1 MADCVLCWGIWWR
14 PFVLFLYLV
23 ATCDPISAA
32 VSGSP
37 YIYEERVGG
46 KLTSFYWQ
54 KDVKGKRVLVSVWDR
69 DTSFLN
75 LCTSDGTTLE
85 YHLANRIKDTDIYV
99 RREGDV
105 LQISGIRESKK
116 YKADVEIDQRP
127 WRQPLSFSLGPFL
140 RSDRTH
146 MSFWTVRADSVEPI
160 ALVVK
165 KLGEEQ
171 LDFPV
176 PGTVSV
182 KLEVRAEGIY
192 SHFWHGTYWFRRSDQ
207 LFLMYRAVHGFPGT
221 PETVVRLVAEPER
234 DKKKAPP
241 VPVPSWKW

>member
-1 MADCVLCWGIWWR
+1 MAARVLYWDVWWR
-14 PFVLFLYLV
+14 PFVLFLYLA
-23 ATCDPISAA
+23 ATCDIVSAA
-32 VSGSP
+32 ASGSP
-37 YIYEERVGG
+37 YMYQERVGK
-46 KLTSFYWQ
+46 KLTPFYWQ
-54 KDVKGKRVLVSVWDR
+54 KDVKGNRVLVSVWGR

-75 LCTSDGTTLE
+75 LCTSDGATLG
-85 YHLANRIKDTDIYV
+85 YHLVNRIKDTDIYV

-105 LQISGIRESKK
+105 LQIGGIREGEK
-116 YKADVEIDQRP
+116 YKAAVEIDQRP
-127 WRQPLSFSLGPFL
+127 WRQPLSFSLGTFL
-140 RSDRTH
+140 RSDRAY
-146 MSFWTVRADSVEPI
+146 MSFWSVRADSVEPI

-176 PGTVSV
+176 PGTMSV

-207 LFLMYRAVHGFPGT
+207 LFLMYRAVNGFPGT

-234 DKKKAPP
+234 NKKNIP
-241 VPVPSWKW
+241 PVPSWKW